1 MSKKNKRKEEKNF
14 FASFLDKYYFA
25 AAAIVFA
32 VSVAIVFVVVFH
44 VADAREEKARKAE
57 ETAKIGELSEDGR
70 DYSLELNAH
79 PEVNEVMEAYHK
91 ALADYDEEVIR
102 NYLLYVNQNE
112 LDNIA
117 VKSEYIEE
125 YTNINCYT
133 QEAAAENSYYVY
145 VSYDLKMKGYATK
158 LPGIIGFYF
167 SYDESGAPKICRQSD
182 ISEDVITD
190 FYVAFSRQEVQD
202 LFNQTALAY
211 NETLDGDE
219 QLKEFMDGFDELVK
233 QEMVKKIAL
242 RSATETPSEPVASET
257 PSEEVAEEKKS
268 DMVEPT
274 TAVNVRGSAS
284 EKGELKGQASPG
296 QKLERVEEM
305 INGWSHV
312 IFNGADGYIK
322 TEFLKVVDD
331 GAGQTTSGT
340 GNYVVVKEG
349 VNIRTEA
356 SKDSDIIAMADAGTK
371 LELVEKKDG
380 WCKIIY
386 NGQTAYV
393 KADYVE

>member
-158 LPGIIGFYF
+158 LPGVIGFYF

-257 PSEEVAEEKKS
+257 PSEEVAEENKS

>member
-190 FYVAFSRQEVQD
+190 FYVAFSKQEVQD

-331 GAGQTTSGT
+331 GAGQITGGT

>member
-257 PSEEVAEEKKS
+257 PSEEVAEENKS

-331 GAGQTTSGT
+331 GAGQTTGGT